1 MEWKND
7 DIAPGWFGTKSLPMI
22 NLSPPAAARRLNG
35 VATVGFL
42 VAMIDGYDTLMLA
55 FTAPLISKDWALLP
69 QTMGQIF
76 ASTYA
81 GAAVG
86 ATLIGIGA
94 DRYGRRRML
103 FAALALMGLF
113 TMLCALSENPLQL
126 MALRSLAG
134 LGLGGALST
143 ATALTASNAPIQ
155 RRRATVT
162 RMFLGFPIGAILGGA
177 VTAKI
182 MAYIGW
188 RGVFIG
194 GGVCA
199 LLLVPL
205 VAAAVTES
213 PAGAPRT
220 EQVHSLHPLSELGA
234 ERRTWTTALFCACVF
249 LMLLTSY
256 FLVSWIP
263 TVLTLNGVSSARAA
277 MAAVFLNCGGVAGSL
292 LLSFVVGR
300 TTPLAPVIVCLC
312 AGAVL
317 IALLGPSVAT
327 PQHTSFT
334 LVFAVGLLI
343 IGAQGGIPALC
354 VYLYPPA
361 VYATAVGLSV
371 ACGRLGSIL
380 GPLIGGYLISARLG
394 WNRLFLFAA
403 LPAIAAAVTMT
414 GLAAAGRLKSQ
425 GAQP

>member
-1 MEWKND
+1 MGQMAASGVCGID
-7 DIAPGWFGTKSLPMI
+7 AQCSAMI
-22 NLSPPAAARRLNG
+22 NLRQGDSATRRALVVAA
-35 VATVGFL
+35 VGFL
-42 VAMIDGYDTLMLA
+42 VAMVDGYDTLMLA
-55 FTAPLISKDWALLP
+55 FIAPLISKEWSLGP
-69 QTMGQIF
+69 QTVGAIF
-76 ASTYA
+76 ASSYA
-81 GAAVG
+81 GAALG
-86 ATLIGIGA
+86 ATVIGIAADRFGRKTMLIVSLALIGV
-94 DRYGRRRML
+94 
-103 FAALALMGLF
+103 F
-113 TMLCALSENPLQL
+113 TMLCARSGSAAQL
-126 MALRSLAG
+126 MVLRAIAG
-134 LGLGGALST
+134 LGLGGALSATT
-143 ATALTASNAPIQ
+143 AITAAHAPPQQ
-155 RRRATVT
+155 RRAIVT
-162 RMFLGFPIGAILGGA
+162 RMFLGFPVGAIVGGA
-177 VTAKI
+177 VTAAV
-182 MAYIGW
+182 MSSLGW
-188 RGVFIG
+188 RGVFLG
-194 GGVCA
+194 GGICA
-199 LLLVPL
+199 LLLIPL
-205 VAAAVTES
+205 VMLSVGEAASDARNGT
-213 PAGAPRT
+213 R
-220 EQVHSLHPLSELGA
+220 VHSPRPVSELLSEGRA
-234 ERRTWTTALFCACVF
+234 RSTALFLACVF

-263 TVLTLNGVSSARAA
+263 TVLTLNGVSPARAA

-327 PQHTSFT
+327 PERTSFI

-354 VYLYPPA
+354 VYLYPPS

-394 WNRLFLFAA
+394 WNQLFLFAA

-414 GLAAAGRLKSQ
+414 GLAAAGRLKSE